1 MNNILIGSFPNT
13 SDEWAMLTK
22 VINIG
27 IDSRLKAISFTTKD
41 ISDKC
46 DIILG
51 QKRIELSV
59 DDTDSLVVL
68 LYRIEELGTMESD
81 MLFNDMCS
89 VYFDFDEYFGGGYI
103 ELQDSDSVFP
113 DIVIDGISYGSLDKF
128 AKDRLVS

>member
-1 MNNILIGSFPNT
+1 MNILIGSFPNT
-13 SDEWAMLTK
+13 SDEWALITK
-22 VINIG
+22 VINVG

-41 ISDKC
+41 ISDQC

-59 DDTDSLVVL
+59 DDTDSLAVL

-89 VYFDFDEYFGGGYI
+89 VYFDFDEYFDGDYI
-103 ELQDSDSVFP
+103 ELQDSDDIFP
-113 DIVIDGISYGSLDKF
+113 DIVIDGISHGGLDKF
-128 AKDRLVS
+128 AKDRLVQ